1 LTIRK
6 VTTAFTLTIF
16 TQYEKD
22 MHSVKQG
29 SNTIVAV
36 LSTHIAMVVYSMT
49 QLNAVVFLK
58 WHLCQPD
65 VGHFQF
71 LK

>member
-49 QLNAVVFLK
+49 QLNAVVF
-58 WHLCQPD
+58 
-65 VGHFQF
+65 
-71 LK
+71 